1 MPGMS
6 GRELADK
13 AREIQPELQVLY
25 TSGYTRNAIV
35 HGGRLDSG
43 VEMIAK
49 PFTYQASPRRSP
61 TSSTPGDPAGRW
73 SSMQTRLIR
82 KFVIETLENVG
93 LAVDEAAAASEA
105 LGQVRALQGR
115 YDLVLIDA
123 DLSGKSSNEL
133 AQELRA
139 MHASLPLLISSREH
153 DEKLELRWSTDRRA
167 GVIRKPYDAELL
179 QAAMTRLGLRHRR

>member
-6 GRELADK
+6 GRELTDK
-13 AREIQPELQVLY
+13 AREIQPDLQVLY
-25 TSGYTRNAIV
+25 TSGYTRNSIV

-49 PFTYQASPRRSP
+49 PFTYQSLSEKIAVVIDAGRSRRALVVD
-61 TSSTPGDPAGRW
+61 TDPAV
-73 SSMQTRLIR
+73 R

-93 LAVDEAAAASEA
+93 LAVDEAATASEA
-105 LGQVRALQGR
+105 LGRVRALQGR

-123 DLSGKSSNEL
+123 DLSTNPSGEL

-153 DEKLELRWSTDRRA
+153 DEKLEVRWSTDRRA
-167 GVIRKPYDAELL
+167 AVIQKPYDSDML
-179 QAAMTRLGLRHRR
+179 QAAMTRLGLRSRR